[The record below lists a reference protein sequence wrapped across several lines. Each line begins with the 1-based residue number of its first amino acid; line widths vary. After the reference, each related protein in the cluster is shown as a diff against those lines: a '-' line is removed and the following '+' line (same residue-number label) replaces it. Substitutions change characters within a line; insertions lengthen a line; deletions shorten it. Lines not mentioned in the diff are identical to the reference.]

1 MTRMK
6 RKAEVVPAAR
16 NLAEATAWVA
26 RIGELQRQ
34 QQLIKAALGET
45 IAAATGAADA
55 ETIPLV
61 AEAERLHRGVQ
72 LWAEANRADLTNEG
86 RRKTVPLASGVLCW
100 RLPPPKVTLSNVDA
114 VMQELRDR
122 NLQKFIRTKQEPNK
136 EAMLAEPGL
145 AALIPG
151 VRIGAGSEQ
160 FVIEPAEAPALAGAP

>member
-6 RKAEVVPAAR
+6 RKAEAVPAAR
-16 NLAEATAWVA
+16 DQAEATAWVA

-34 QQLIKAALGET
+34 QKVIEAALAET
-45 IAAATGAADA
+45 ISLATARADA
-55 ETIPLV
+55 ETMPLT

-72 LWAEANRADLTNEG
+72 LWAEANRASLTDEG
-86 RRKTVPLASGVLCW
+86 KRKTVTLTSGVVCW
-100 RLPPPKVTLSNVDA
+100 RLPPPKVTLSNVEA

-122 NLQKFIRTKQEPNK
+122 HLQKFIRTKQEPNK

-160 FVIEPAEAPALAGAP
+160 FVIEPAEAPALGGV

>member
-6 RKAEVVPAAR
+6 RKAEAVPAAR
-16 NLAEATAWVA
+16 DQAEATAWVA

-34 QQLIKAALGET
+34 QKVIQAALDET
-45 IAAATGAADA
+45 IAKATAAADA
-55 ETIPLV
+55 ETMPLT

-72 LWAEANRADLTNEG
+72 LWAEANRASLTDEG
-86 RRKTVPLASGVLCW
+86 KRKTVQLASGVVCW
-100 RLPPPKVTLSNVDA
+100 RLPPPKVTLSNADA

-122 NLQKFIRTKQEPNK
+122 HLQKFIRTKAEVNK

-160 FVIEPAEAPALAGAP
+160 FVIEPAEAPAVGGA